1 MERLLQLKEPVVEY
15 FRRNSNDKRRLTSH
29 DWNVTNQVCSILDP
43 IAEVNIKIQ
52 GAEDTYISQATFLMK
67 ELMEIMTSE
76 CLQIRVPDKPGMD
89 PVQYEQVHKSELF
102 PEVEMSVE
110 IYRELMEEK
119 DLGKALNPTERISV
133 FLDPR
138 RKMMSEDDCIGGGN
152 ALQTMAISDIEE
164 LGHHF
169 VGNVAQTSRRTP
181 ASAPALAP
189 APAPSPPPAP
199 APAPGLATPA
209 VTLPRVSSV
218 MEQRRLARLAAAGHG
233 GSSHGAHG
241 GGVQPVTHH
250 VALRQELNNY
260 RGQNV
265 EADVCGFSL
274 PGFWLR
280 KSEPTLAQG
289 TGELV
294 APPDLPHLA
303 LVARLYHG
311 VEATS
316 CQAERNFSSLS
327 FLIGTLRASMSPFRV
342 EQMMFLKFNQ
352 GCLPEVQKYN
362 AVIAAQ
368 QERRSQCLQDVQ
380 SAQEA
385 AAGETVDVEI

>member
-1 MERLLQLKEPVVEY
+1 MYQIQKKTFVPILYTLLLY
-15 FRRNSNDKRRLTSH
+15 NCDL
-29 DWNVTNQVCSILDP
+29 
-43 IAEVNIKIQ
+43 IAEVNTKIQ
-52 GAEDTYISQATFLMK
+52 EAKDTYISQATFLMK
-67 ELMEIMTSE
+67 ELMEVVTSE

-89 PVQYEQVHKSELF
+89 PVQYEQFNESELF
-102 PEVEMSVE
+102 PEVEAAVE
-110 IYRELMEEK
+110 VYREVMEEK
-119 DLGKALNPTERISV
+119 DLGRALNPTERISV

-152 ALQTMAISDIEE
+152 ALQTMAISDIKE

-181 ASAPALAP
+181 APAPAPPPARAP
-189 APAPSPPPAP
+189 APAQAPSRAPAP

-209 VTLPRVSSV
+209 VILPRVSSI

-233 GSSHGAHG
+233 GSSHGAQG
-241 GGVQPVTHH
+241 G
-250 VALRQELNNY
+250 QELTNY

-265 EADVCGFSL
+265 EADVWGFSL

-280 KSEPTLAQG
+280 KSEPTLGQG

-294 APPDLPHLA
+294 APPDLPHLS

-327 FLIGTLRASMSPFRV
+327 FLIGSLRASMSPFKV
-342 EQMMFLKFNQ
+342 EQMMFLKLNQ

-362 AVIAAQ
+362 AAIAAQ
-368 QERRSQCLQDVQ
+368 QERRSQYLQDVQ